1 MKQRCGYFLIVF
13 LVPLLMGMGSMTGND
28 TPDKIPVPE
37 KKFNVTFI
45 DQMDIVTTCTE
56 ASIDGKTFMEGR
68 KGKGVYTI
76 PFDAIASVTFLARE
90 NELKALVYLK
100 NKDTDELILDSS
112 GTAFG
117 RTAHGTFQIDVMDI
131 KKMIINN

>member
-13 LVPLLMGMGSMTGND
+13 LIPFLMGMGSMTGND

-37 KKFNVTFI
+37 KKFSVTFV

-56 ASIDGKTFMEGR
+56 ASIGGKTFIEGK
-68 KGKGVYTI
+68 KGKGVFTI
-76 PFDAIASVTFLARE
+76 PFDEIASVTFLVRDD
-90 NELKALVYLK
+90 ELKALVHLR
-100 NKDTDELILDSS
+100 NKDTDELILDNS
-112 GTAFG
+112 GRAFG
-117 RTAHGTFQIDVMDI
+117 RTAHGTFQIDVTDI

>member
-76 PFDAIASVTFLARE
+76 PFDAIASVTFLAR
-90 NELKALVYLK
+90 
-100 NKDTDELILDSS
+100 
-112 GTAFG
+112 
-117 RTAHGTFQIDVMDI
+117 
-131 KKMIINN
+131 